1 MPIIMLLG
9 EERETTVHTGIV
21 TTYPSGAL
29 PSCDVS
35 LLPLL
40 RITLPYPLY
49 IDTCQALEPFL
60 AITNIPSLEGV
71 LRWRAKINGTAF
83 RHARLGTP

>member
-1 MPIIMLLG
+1 MLLG
-9 EERETTVHTGIV
+9 EEGKTTVHTGIV

-40 RITLPYPLY
+40 RITLPCSLY
-49 IDTCQALEPFL
+49 IDAGQALEPLL
-60 AITNIPSLEGV
+60 AITNVPSLEGV
-71 LRWRAKINGTAF
+71 LRWRAEINGTAF